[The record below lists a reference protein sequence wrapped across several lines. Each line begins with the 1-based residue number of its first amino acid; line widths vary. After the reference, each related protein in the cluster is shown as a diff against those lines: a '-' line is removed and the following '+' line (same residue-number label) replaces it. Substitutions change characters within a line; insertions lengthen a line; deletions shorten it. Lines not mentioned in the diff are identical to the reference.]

1 MSKRASDERR
11 AAPSSSHAPT
21 GGGRAATGGEHI
33 DERRAAPSSSHAPA
47 GGGRA
52 ATGGVRS
59 RGERI
64 NGVLLLDKPSGMTS
78 NAALQ
83 KARRLFNA
91 AKAGH
96 TGTLDPMATGLLPL
110 TFGEATKFSADLLN
124 ADKSYRATIKLGVTT
139 TSGDAD
145 GTVVAT
151 RGVEVPDQTL
161 QAALSRFVGTIEQVP
176 PMHSALKHDGQP
188 LYKLARAGGKVERA
202 PRQVSV
208 HRLKLIE
215 RREDELVVDVDCSKG
230 TYVRVLAEDI
240 GRALGCGAH
249 LSALRRTRAGRLRVD
264 DAVTL
269 AVLEAL
275 APELRLAKLL
285 PEDELLASLAT
296 VLLDDVHAA
305 RFRQGQRLALDAEPR
320 GSRVR
325 VYGGENELLG
335 TATISEWGVVEPER
349 LVTNY

>member
-1 MSKRASDERR
+1 MSE
-11 AAPSSSHAPT
+11 HARIR
-21 GGGRAATGGEHI
+21 GG
-33 DERRAAPSSSHAPA
+33 
-47 GGGRA
+47 
-52 ATGGVRS
+52 
-59 RGERI
+59 RI
-64 NGVLLLDKPSGMTS
+64 NGVLLLDKPGGMTS
-78 NAALQ
+78 NTALQ
-83 KARRLFNA
+83 KARGLLNA

-151 RGVEVPDQTL
+151 REVDVSDQELQLTL
-161 QAALSRFVGTIEQVP
+161 SHFVGTIEQVP

-188 LYKLARAGGKVERA
+188 LYKLARAGNEVERA
-202 PRQVSV
+202 PRQISV
-208 HRLKLIE
+208 HRLALVE
-215 RREDELVVDVDCSKG
+215 RRDDELVVDVDCSKG

-240 GRALGCGAH
+240 GQALGCGAH
-249 LSALRRTRAGRLRVD
+249 LSALRRTRAGRLSVD

-269 AVLEAL
+269 AALEAL
-275 APELRLAKLL
+275 APEVRLGRLL

-296 VLLDDVHAA
+296 VVLDDAHAA

-349 LVTNY
+349 LVTRQLTEQLKTNESLQ